1 MVKYTI
7 CAVYIPNGINYTEQF
22 YLECAYKLYNT
33 KEEAMEAIIK
43 ELSNRFPE
51 CQQSLCIGQKTG
63 FFVVE
68 KLHTTLYCDV
78 YINPVAI

>member
-7 CAVYIPNGINYTEQF
+7 CAVYIPNEANHTEQF
-22 YLECAYKLYNT
+22 YLGCAYELYNT

-43 ELSNRFPE
+43 EVSDRFPA
-51 CQQSLCIGQKTG
+51 CQRELRIGQKTG
-63 FFVVE
+63 CFVVE
-68 KLHTTLYCDV
+68 GLHTTLYCDV